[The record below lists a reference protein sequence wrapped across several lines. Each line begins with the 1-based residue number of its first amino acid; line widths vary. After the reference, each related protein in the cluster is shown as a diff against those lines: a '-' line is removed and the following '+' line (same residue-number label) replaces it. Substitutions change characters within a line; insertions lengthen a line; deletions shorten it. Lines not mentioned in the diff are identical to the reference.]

1 MFLRFQPSNS
11 KQWGKIRIINK
22 EFHLIP
28 KHSESFEKI
37 EISLLNFRRMVR
49 KKSYY
54 FIRILKKLNLLP
66 FKTTEI
72 VEFTC
77 CSILKIKMTKIVQ
90 LKILYL

>member
-11 KQWGKIRIINK
+11 KQWEKIRVITK
-22 EFHLIP
+22 EFHLIS
-28 KHSESFEKI
+28 KHSESFVKI
-37 EISLLNFRRMVR
+37 EIPLLNFRRMVR
-49 KKSYY
+49 KKYYY
-54 FIRILKKLNLLP
+54 FIHIFKKLNLLP

-90 LKILYL
+90 LKILYI